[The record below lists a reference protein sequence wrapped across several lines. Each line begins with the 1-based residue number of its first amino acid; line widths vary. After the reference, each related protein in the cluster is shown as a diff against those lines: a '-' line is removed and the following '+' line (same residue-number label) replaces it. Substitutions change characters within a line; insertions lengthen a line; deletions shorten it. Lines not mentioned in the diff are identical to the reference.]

1 MYIKILFISLYLV
14 INCTFL
20 ISQNDAINK
29 STIDKKYQSDY
40 TNARLLMY
48 KNEFNN
54 HFYSSAF
61 I

>member
-40 TNARLLMY
+40 TNVIIMY
-48 KNEFNN
+48 KMNL
-54 HFYSSAF
+54 
-61 I
+61 IML